1 MEILTSYSFR
11 IIAMGTVLLAI
22 VSTVVGSINVY
33 KGQSLIGDAMGHST
47 FAGIVLAYM
56 MFQTRNPIVLL
67 IGAMLSAAL
76 AYLLIEYSNRNSK
89 IGLDANLAIYLS
101 GFFGIG
107 MVLKSYIQGNPNF
120 ENASQS
126 GLQNYI
132 FGQAAYLLELDVK
145 LIAIATVICLSIVL
159 LLFREFKIYLFD
171 REFAQI
177 AQLPIKLMDYLVLF
191 MTILV
196 IGVGIKAVG
205 AILISSFLI
214 VPCISANQWTNKFS
228 MVMIL
233 GAIFS
238 SISVLIGSYIS
249 MLYTGLST
257 GPSIIIVSGIICGLS
272 FLLGKNGIF
281 RRRGDIQ

>member
-22 VSTVVGSINVY
+22 VSAVVGSINVY

>member
-22 VSTVVGSINVY
+22 VSAVIGSINVY

-56 MFQTRNPIVLL
+56 IFQTRNPIVLL

-238 SISVLIGSYIS
+238 SISVLIGAYIS

-281 RRRGDIQ
+281 RRRGDIR

>member
-22 VSTVVGSINVY
+22 VSAVVGSINVY

-56 MFQTRNPIVLL
+56 IFQTRNPIVLL

-101 GFFGIG
+101 GFFGLG

-238 SISVLIGSYIS
+238 SISVLIGAYIS

>member
-22 VSTVVGSINVY
+22 VSAVVGSINVY

-238 SISVLIGSYIS
+238 SISVLIGAYIS

-272 FLLGKNGIF
+272 FLLGKNSIF

>member
-22 VSTVVGSINVY
+22 VSAVVGSINVY

-56 MFQTRNPIVLL
+56 IFQTRNPIVLL

-238 SISVLIGSYIS
+238 SISVLIGAYIS

>member
-22 VSTVVGSINVY
+22 VSAVVGSINVY

-238 SISVLIGSYIS
+238 SISVLIGAYIS

>member
-47 FAGIVLAYM
+47 FAGIVLSYM

>member
-56 MFQTRNPIVLL
+56 IFQTRNPIVLL

-281 RRRGDIQ
+281 RRRGDMR

>member
-281 RRRGDIQ
+281 RRRGDMR

>member
-22 VSTVVGSINVY
+22 VSAVVGSINVY

-238 SISVLIGSYIS
+238 SISVLIGAYIS

-281 RRRGDIQ
+281 RRRGDIR

>member
-11 IIAMGTVLLAI
+11 IIAMGAVLLAI
-22 VSTVVGSINVY
+22 VSAVVGSINVY

-281 RRRGDIQ
+281 RRRGDMR

>member
-159 LLFREFKIYLFD
+159 LLFREFQIYLFD

>member
-132 FGQAAYLLELDVK
+132 FGQTAYLLELDVK

>member
-22 VSTVVGSINVY
+22 VSAVVGSINVY

-56 MFQTRNPIVLL
+56 IFQTRNPIVLL

-101 GFFGIG
+101 GFFGLG

>member
-1 MEILTSYSFR
+1 
-11 IIAMGTVLLAI
+11 
-22 VSTVVGSINVY
+22 
-33 KGQSLIGDAMGHST
+33 
-47 FAGIVLAYM
+47 
-56 MFQTRNPIVLL
+56 
-67 IGAMLSAAL
+67 
-76 AYLLIEYSNRNSK
+76 
-89 IGLDANLAIYLS
+89 
-101 GFFGIG
+101 

-238 SISVLIGSYIS
+238 SISVLIGAYIS

-281 RRRGDIQ
+281 RRRGDMR

>member
-47 FAGIVLAYM
+47 FAGIVLSYM

-132 FGQAAYLLELDVK
+132 FGQTAYLLELDVK

>member
-22 VSTVVGSINVY
+22 VSAVVGSINVY

-56 MFQTRNPIVLL
+56 IFQTRNPIVLL

-238 SISVLIGSYIS
+238 SISVLIGAYIS

-281 RRRGDIQ
+281 RRRGDIR

>member
-1 MEILTSYSFR
+1 
-11 IIAMGTVLLAI
+11 
-22 VSTVVGSINVY
+22 
-33 KGQSLIGDAMGHST
+33 
-47 FAGIVLAYM
+47 
-56 MFQTRNPIVLL
+56 
-67 IGAMLSAAL
+67 
-76 AYLLIEYSNRNSK
+76 
-89 IGLDANLAIYLS
+89 
-101 GFFGIG
+101 
-107 MVLKSYIQGNPNF
+107 
-120 ENASQS
+120 
-126 GLQNYI
+126 
-132 FGQAAYLLELDVK
+132 
-145 LIAIATVICLSIVL
+145 
-159 LLFREFKIYLFD
+159 
-171 REFAQI
+171 
-177 AQLPIKLMDYLVLF
+177 

>member
-11 IIAMGTVLLAI
+11 IIAMGAVLLAI
-22 VSTVVGSINVY
+22 VSAVVGSINVY

-56 MFQTRNPIVLL
+56 IFQTRNPIVLL
-67 IGAMLSAAL
+67 TGAMLSAAL

-101 GFFGIG
+101 GFFGLG

-132 FGQAAYLLELDVK
+132 FGQAAYLLEIDVK

-238 SISVLIGSYIS
+238 SISVLIGAYIS

-281 RRRGDIQ
+281 RRRGDMR